1 MADRISGEE
10 ARRIKR
16 EHLGVGDRAKH
27 RTRAATPLKG
37 LVREPGTQQRV
48 YRFRFYPTPG
58 QAAQL
63 TQTFGACRW
72 VYNEGLALRVKAWE
86 EHRVSLGLAETCR
99 ALTGWKRVPA
109 TAWLREAS
117 STVLQQ
123 SLRHLDGAFSRFFK
137 GSSKYPQRKS
147 KHRSRDSATY
157 VRTGFRWV
165 EDPERPGTASVTLA
179 KQSVPLDVRWSRAL
193 PSGQSP
199 VKLAVTR
206 DRAGRFFLSVLVE
219 EVIAPLPEAFL
230 PGGREPKAV
239 GLDLGLAAL
248 VTLDDGEKLPH
259 PRLLKKYEKQLAS
272 LQRSLHRKRKGS
284 KNRGKVRERIAR
296 LYASIADVRRDLLD
310 QFTTHLVRENQVLV
324 VEDLPIANLLGAA
337 TGENRR
343 RKAALNR
350 SILDA
355 GWGELLR
362 QLRYKCAWYGRT
374 LVIVDRFFPS
384 TRRCSACH
392 AKGPKLDVSIREWTC
407 AECGATHDRDTNA
420 AVNLRDEGMRLYWTV
435 AAGLPAGRVPPSASR
450 SIGCPASRAR
460 RPPSRA
466 VRALGDVVAE
476 RRLRHVRAEGGG
488 HRVQQAR
495 PGLRVVVGP
504 RAHQYGQCPAAVAQ
518 GPDAG
523 KGRENLVH
531 AHGASKQAGPTIRS
545 RGADRRR
552 PGR

>member
-1 MADRISGEE
+1 MGDRVTGEE
-10 ARRIKR
+10 ARRVKR
-16 EHLGVGDRAKH
+16 EHLGVGDRTKH
-27 RTRAATPLKG
+27 QGRTATPLKS
-37 LVREPGTQQRV
+37 LVRAPGTQQRV
-48 YRFRFYPTPG
+48 YRFRFYPTAD

-86 EHRVSLGLAETCR
+86 EHRVSLGFAETCR
-99 ALTGWKRVPA
+99 ALTGWKRIPE
-109 TAWLREAS
+109 TAWLGEAS

-123 SLRHLDGAFSRFFK
+123 SLRHLDSAFSKFFK
-137 GSSKYPQRKS
+137 GSAKYPQRKS

-165 EDPERPGTASVTLA
+165 ENAERPGTASVTLA
-179 KQSVPLDVRWSRAL
+179 KQSTPLDVCWSRAL
-193 PSGQSP
+193 PPGQLP
-199 VKLAVTR
+199 VKLTVTR

-230 PGGREPKAV
+230 SGSREPKAV
-239 GLDLGLAAL
+239 GLDLGLATL

-272 LQRSLHRKRKGS
+272 LQRDLHRKRKGS

-296 LYASIADVRRDLLD
+296 LYASIGDVRRDLLD
-310 QFTTHLVRENQVLV
+310 RFTTRLVRENQVLV
-324 VEDLPIANLLGAA
+324 VEDLPIANLLRAA
-337 TGENRR
+337 TGKGRR

-355 GWGELLR
+355 AWGELLR

-392 AKGPKLDVSIREWTC
+392 TKGPRLDVSIREWTC
-407 AECGATHDRDTNA
+407 AECGTVHDRDENA

-435 AAGLPAGRVPPSASR
+435 AAGLPPGRVPPSVIRASEL
-450 SIGCPASRAR
+450 
-460 RPPSRA
+460 
-466 VRALGDVVAE
+466 VDLV
-476 RRLRHVRAEGGG
+476 
-488 HRVQQAR
+488 
-495 PGLRVVVGP
+495 
-504 RAHQYGQCPAAVAQ
+504 PAA
-518 GPDAG
+518 
-523 KGRENLVH
+523 
-531 AHGASKQAGPTIRS
+531 
-545 RGADRRR
+545 
-552 PGR
+552 